1 MVKILLEYNLLIFQC
16 CFKYTVFK
24 FINANK
30 TYYAAVVEMS
40 NRGGEFEIIQ
50 SKVLDRLSDA
60 KKYLLELNEF
70 NFRSDDIDELNE
82 FIQRNRIFDK
92 SNSNDA
98 ADSGLLFCLDK
109 KRNICSVSN
118 YKCLK

>member
-1 MVKILLEYNLLIFQC
+1 MVKMLFEYNLLIFQC

-24 FINANK
+24 LINTDK

-50 SKVLDRLSDA
+50 SKVLGCLSDA

-70 NFRSDDIDELNE
+70 NFRSGDIDELNE
-82 FIQRNRIFDK
+82 YIHF
-92 SNSNDA
+92 
-98 ADSGLLFCLDK
+98 LEE
-109 KRNICSVSN
+109 
-118 YKCLK
+118 